1 MATYVSPAIEQIA
14 DYTDTTHG
22 LPWGKFYD
30 VFGGRAF
37 VAVMV

>member
-22 LPWGKFYD
+22 FYTGKFYD
-30 VFGGRAF
+30 VFGGRALF
-37 VAVMV
+37 AIMV

>member
-22 LPWGKFYD
+22 LTFGYRLD
-30 VFGGRAF
+30 YFGGRRWF
-37 VAVMV
+37 